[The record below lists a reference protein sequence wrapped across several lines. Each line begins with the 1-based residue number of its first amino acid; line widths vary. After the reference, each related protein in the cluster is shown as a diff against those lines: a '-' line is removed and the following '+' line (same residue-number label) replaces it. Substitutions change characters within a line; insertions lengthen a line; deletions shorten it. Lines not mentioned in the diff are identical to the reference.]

1 MVNQMMLAR
10 VLGCFALIGAAFI
23 MVGPV
28 HALPEWTFG
37 IVSGIC
43 GGMIALW
50 IQAEWR
56 NSQGDHDNE
65 S

>member
-1 MVNQMMLAR
+1 MVNQMIFAR
-10 VLGCFALIGAAFI
+10 VLGCLALVGAALI
-23 MVGPV
+23 MVGPI
-28 HALPEWTFG
+28 HALPVWTIG

-56 NSQGDHDNE
+56 NSQEDHDNE